1 MIKGTTL
8 GTATDAEGKYQLD
21 VPVSG
26 NVTLAFSFV
35 GMKPQEVTVGN
46 AAVVDVKLESD
57 SETLDDV
64 VVTGYFNKS
73 KDSFTG
79 AVTQVKREELRKFG
93 NVNLIEALKMVDPA
107 FKIKEN
113 NEMGSDPN
121 TLPIFLYVEKGALW
135 ETAMF
140 RLLSSMGTKCLYSVS
155 STWIWTGSRV
165 LPSERCFGNHFV
177 RIESG

>member
-1 MIKGTTL
+1 MFRFR
-8 GTATDAEGKYQLD
+8 
-21 VPVSG
+21 

-93 NVNLIEALKMVDPA
+93 NVKSDRSP
-107 FKIKEN
+107 EN
-113 NEMGSDPN
+113 G
-121 TLPIFLYVEKGALW
+121 
-135 ETAMF
+135 
-140 RLLSSMGTKCLYSVS
+140 R
-155 STWIWTGSRV
+155 
-165 LPSERCFGNHFV
+165 
-177 RIESG
+177 SGF